1 MTLVPHTWGQ
11 DLRTHLHWVVY
22 AKLPAG
28 GPAQVLD
35 YLARYT
41 HRVAISNERI
51 LSIEQGQIRL
61 RVRPGP
67 DHGRRTVSLPAQEF
81 IARFMRHVL
90 PRGFKRIRH
99 YGLLAP
105 RHKAQRLA
113 QARAALHVPEPQMPA
128 IETAQAF
135 LRRVASLDLARCP
148 YCSCGRWR
156 TVEICTP
163 RITHAAPIARM
174 HTGARVRDGP
184 P

>member
-1 MTLVPHTWGQ
+1 M
-11 DLRTHLHWVVY
+11 
-22 AKLPAG
+22 
-28 GPAQVLD
+28 LD

-41 HRVAISNERI
+41 HRVAISNDRI
-51 LSIEQGQIRL
+51 LGIEQGQIKL

-67 DHGRRTVSLPAQEF
+67 DHGQRTVSLPAPEF

-90 PRGFKRIRH
+90 PQGFKRIRH

-113 QARAALHVPEPQMPA
+113 RARAALHVPEPQTPA
-128 IETAQAF
+128 IETAQTF
-135 LRRVASLDLARCP
+135 LRRVASLDLARCAH
-148 YCSCGRWR
+148 CQCGRWR

-163 RITHAAPIARM
+163 RISRTARAPCAHAGTRAR
-174 HTGARVRDGP
+174 DSP